1 MFRRQSIIYKNQFQK
16 TIDHALEFEKL
27 QELNKGQPDFE
38 DDPSAADSS
47 DRNGTYYSRSLA
59 EGKLHT
65 GVDMG
70 DFRDNGE
77 KQK

>member
-38 DDPSAADSS
+38 DDPRAADAS
-47 DRNGTYYSRSLA
+47 DKHGVYHSRSLA
-59 EGKLHT
+59 DGQLHG
-65 GVDMG
+65 GVDMS
-70 DFRDNGE
+70 DFRANGE